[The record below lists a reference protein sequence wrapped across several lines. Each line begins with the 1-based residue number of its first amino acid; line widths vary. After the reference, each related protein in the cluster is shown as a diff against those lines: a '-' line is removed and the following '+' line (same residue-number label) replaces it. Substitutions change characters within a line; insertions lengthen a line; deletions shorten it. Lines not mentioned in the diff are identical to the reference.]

1 MGFGAITG
9 IENNPFMKKINGINA
24 IHKGQPAEGVKKTGA
39 GAAGASNPFAQFGD
53 DGQVGLGI
61 KDGAIQTSNGQMG
74 KKIGVMRQLGIA

>member
-9 IENNPFMKKINGINA
+9 IENPFLKKTNGINGIQ
-24 IHKGQPAEGVKKTGA
+24 KGQPAEGIKKTGA
-39 GAAGASNPFAQFGD
+39 GAHGGNPFGQFGD
-53 DGQVGLGI
+53 DGHVGLGI

>member
-9 IENNPFMKKINGINA
+9 IENNPFMKKINGINP
-24 IHKGQPAEGVKKTGA
+24 IQKGQPAEGVKKA
-39 GAAGASNPFAQFGD
+39 GPSAAGTNPFAQFGD
-53 DGQVGLGI
+53 DGHVGLGI